1 MYERPRVTP
10 CEAIGDGRDPE
21 GMRYLLR
28 SLLLSAALASTALA
42 LGEHKHNH
50 TKGNHTKGEKP
61 PLEKAAAPK
70 GEKPA
75 ATGAPKHEHTKER
88 SVGDHKEKSGVGHVE
103 HAAAAARAE
112 ALGSPKK
119 DDCPCAPSKYH
130 RGYSLSSIF

>member
-1 MYERPRVTP
+1 MRRVLRKCNERPRVSR
-10 CEAIGDGRDPE
+10 GDGRDPE

-28 SLLLSAALASTALA
+28 SLLLSLALASTALA
-42 LGEHKHNH
+42 VGEHKH
-50 TKGNHTKGEKP
+50 NHTKGEKP